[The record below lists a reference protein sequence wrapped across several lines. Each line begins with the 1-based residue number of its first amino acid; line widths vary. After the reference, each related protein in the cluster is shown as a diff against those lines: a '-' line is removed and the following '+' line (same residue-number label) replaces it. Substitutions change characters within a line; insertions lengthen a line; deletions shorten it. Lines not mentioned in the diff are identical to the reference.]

1 MNNYNFVG
9 IKGNDNLII
18 INNLKKEITLMKE
31 KLKICQSQLISLTT
45 KYQNCL
51 HLNQKLKEKYNEFSK
66 KFLKNHQEDEELYD
80 IMDSLRKQVKKL
92 SNKLTLSEEK
102 QKKIKKENQ
111 ILFEENKKLKK
122 EILKLKQGNN
132 LLNPK
137 IHHIKNSESVEL
149 KQTNNYMKSFI
160 KNHSRNYSDNIN
172 KINQNIQL
180 TNDYYENSL
189 KTIVNNFKKIKIN
202 FKNINNDNY
211 NIETNDKTFSPK
223 SNITDDKKDVNKTIN
238 SHQSKE
244 IIFDNEIKDNNKSTV
259 EQKND
264 SLINN
269 SNRLTKTQETIN
281 SKSSSILYSKK
292 HIPNINISLRK
303 GNNLKN
309 NMTNLSITDISFD
322 DSINKK
328 TIFEKKVPLNS
339 IRKNLIRDNS
349 SLRNVIN
356 MNYSK
361 EKYLTIQA
369 PNKLINCE
377 NNYLNLNLN
386 DNDIGIYRIDT
397 KSNKIIFFN
406 LITHKFELEQ
416 FSNYNNY
423 SFLQKSANKNF
434 ITYTNKSG
442 FYILT
447 ENEIKQENNFFYLN
461 PSKHFLKKLPNP
473 QSYHKNS
480 LLISYFS
487 DNENNDN
494 QNNNNIICFS
504 GSNTTSVEVYNEFK
518 KKWSFLPYLNNA
530 YSDCSILI
538 IDQFK
543 LYCFFGYDYINECYN
558 KNIIWIDLK
567 NPIKWNIINVNL
579 EIKNQFS
586 FIPKYFQNQNQNI
599 FFILGGIFSNNIP
612 NSDMIKIIINN
623 EKCEVYSNYNEDN
636 FNNEPFIFNETFINY
651 FEQKNNIEYKCG
663 FDKKGNVHFI
673 DTTNIK
679 HRIFDYKIEK
689 VIYK

>member
-1 MNNYNFVG
+1 MNNYTFLG
-9 IKGNDNLII
+9 IKGNDHLII

-31 KLKICQSQLISLTT
+31 KLKICQSQLTTLTQ
-45 KYQNCL
+45 KYKNCL
-51 HLNQKLKEKYNEFSK
+51 NLNQILKEKYNEFSK
-66 KFLKNHQEDEELYD
+66 QILKNNQEDEELYD

-111 ILFEENKKLKK
+111 ILHEENEKLKN
-122 EILKLKQGNN
+122 EILKLKQGND
-132 LLNPK
+132 LLISK
-137 IHHIKNSESVEL
+137 VHHIKNSESLEL
-149 KQTNNYMKSFI
+149 KNKNKYMNLFI
-160 KNHSRNYSDNIN
+160 KSHNRNYSDNMN
-172 KINQNIQL
+172 KTKQNIES

-238 SHQSKE
+238 SYQSKE
-244 IIFDNEIKDNNKSTV
+244 IIFDNEIKENNKIV
-259 EQKND
+259 EQNND
-264 SLINN
+264 TLINN
-269 SNRLTKTQETIN
+269 SNRLTKKEENIN
-281 SKSSSILYSKK
+281 PKSSLILYSKK

-303 GNNLKN
+303 ENNLKN
-309 NMTNLSITDISFD
+309 NITNLSITDISFD
-322 DSINKK
+322 DSLNKK

-339 IRKNLIRDNS
+339 LRKNLIRDNS
-349 SLRNVIN
+349 RNRSIIN
-356 MNYSK
+356 INYSQ
-361 EKYLTIQA
+361 EKYLTIQTQ
-369 PNKLINCE
+369 NKLINNE
-377 NNYLNLNLN
+377 NIYSYLN
-386 DNDIGIYRIDT
+386 DNDFGIYRIDT

-406 LITHKFELEQ
+406 IITHKFELEQ
-416 FSNYNNY
+416 FVNYNNY
-423 SFLQKSANKNF
+423 SFLQKSTNKNF

-447 ENEIKQENNFFYLN
+447 ENEFKQDNNFFYLN

-480 LLISYFS
+480 LLISYLL
-487 DNENNDN
+487 DNENNDEK
-494 QNNNNIICFS
+494 NNNNIICFS
-504 GSNTTSVEVYNEFK
+504 GSNTTSVEVFNESK
-518 KKWSFLPYLNNA
+518 KKWSFLPYLDNA
-530 YSDCSILI
+530 YCDCSILI

-543 LYCFFGYDYINECYN
+543 LYCFFGYDYINKCYN

-567 NPIKWNIINVNL
+567 NPKKWNIINVNL

-586 FIPKYFQNQNQNI
+586 FIPKYFQTQNKNT

-612 NSDMIKIIINN
+612 NSDMIQIIIND
-623 EKCEVYSNYNEDN
+623 EKSEVYSNYNEGN
-636 FNNEPFIFNETFINY
+636 MNNEPFIFNETFINY
-651 FEQKNNIEYKCG
+651 FDQKNNIEYKCG

-673 DTTNIK
+673 DITNVK
-679 HRIFDYKIEK
+679 HRIFDYKKEK